1 MLHRF
6 VFALFF
12 IMVAASPLN
21 DYVFSSP
28 YVFGLVGA
36 VILIISDKL
45 SGAYLFGCSF
55 YLFSLVIGF
64 VLFILAKYMTPMYGL
79 ILEDIQNIR
88 QDIPSYIRYLPHM
101 SMMFVSLGGIGL
113 TFCLVFRGE

>member
-1 MLHRF
+1 
-6 VFALFF
+6 
-12 IMVAASPLN
+12 
-21 DYVFSSP
+21 
-28 YVFGLVGA
+28 
-36 VILIISDKL
+36 
-45 SGAYLFGCSF
+45 
-55 YLFSLVIGF
+55 
-64 VLFILAKYMTPMYGL
+64 MTPMYGL